1 MESQE
6 AKGALTALRNEG
18 EVLNWQSSKERDQ
31 FLTVRREV
39 GLDVRHDWR
48 APASRIRRAQ
58 RSTTPRS
65 QASDRLLNQ
74 HSPPRFRF
82 SRRCRG
88 LFGRPSTTGPPYWP
102 RHSSSRTSTKL
113 PAARILCYVRPPR
126 PNLFVHERAP
136 RGQALGDHQHPRVT
150 GERSYLQRYHLL
162 ADSTRRAISSG
173 TGTECVSRTEHT

>member
-1 MESQE
+1 VESQE

-74 HSPPRFRF
+74 HSPPRLSLQPPLPRT
-82 SRRCRG
+82 
-88 LFGRPSTTGPPYWP
+88 LRPAEHNRPTI
-102 RHSSSRTSTKL
+102 L
-113 PAARILCYVRPPR
+113 AAPLQQPHIDKAPCGAHLV
-126 PNLFVHERAP
+126 LRAAATAQP
-136 RGQALGDHQHPRVT
+136 I
-150 GERSYLQRYHLL
+150 
-162 ADSTRRAISSG
+162 RA
-173 TGTECVSRTEHT
+173 